1 MRPMIGWP
9 VVALVVA
16 VGCTSVRSVPEAES
30 GANPAP
36 ARYAQKLDD
45 EGVVAIPN
53 NSAENRLRAVELI
66 ERHVGPDYGILS
78 EGAVVKGSERELE
91 NRWSESTDTEYQIHY
106 WKRDAWRRG
115 ANSLPALELPAAGL
129 GYVSRSAELGVIALP
144 DGSKAHRARGL
155 VLIEKHLGSDAVIVR
170 EGEHEGKYYIF
181 YRTPGAAGWEPAWST
196 RAGRPRPVWIKGG
209 IY

>member
-16 VGCTSVRSVPEAES
+16 AGCTSVRSVPEAES
-30 GANPAP
+30 GAEP
-36 ARYAQKLDD
+36 ARYAQKLED
-45 EGVVAIPN
+45 EGVVAVPN
-53 NSAENRLRAVELI
+53 NSAANRLRAIALI
-66 ERHVGPDYGILS
+66 ERHVGADYDILS

-106 WKRDAWRRG
+106 WKRGVWRRG
-115 ANSLPALELPAAGL
+115 ANSLPALELPTAGL
-129 GYVSRSAELGVIALP
+129 GYVDRSEERGVIALP
-144 DGSKAHRARGL
+144 DGSKANRARGL
-155 VLIEKHLGSDAVIVR
+155 ALIEKHLGSGAVIVQ
-170 EGEHEGKYYIF
+170 EGEHEGKHYIF
-181 YRTPGAAGWEPAWST
+181 YRTPGAAGWEPAWSA